1 MKRGKKRGFTIIEVT
16 LVLAIAGL
24 IFLMIF
30 IALPALRRTQ
40 RDSQRRDDMMA
51 FLKEV
56 KSFQTNNRGA
66 LPSGGDTLTD
76 YVWNQPAVT
85 NAADSSWGGFFRDY
99 MGDDF
104 IDPAGTHYNL
114 TVAKCKTADDKGGC
128 VVDGLTKLSSLSDL
142 AFPNNYKLIVIT
154 QATCEGEK
162 PVKVTNP
169 RKLAVLYRLEGAGAY
184 CGNT

>member
-1 MKRGKKRGFTIIEVT
+1 MKRGDKKGFTIIEVS

-40 RDSQRRDDMMA
+40 RDSTRRDDMMS

-56 KSFQTNNRGA
+56 KSFQTNNRGM
-66 LPSGGDTLTD
+66 LPTGTGTYNWGTD
-76 YVWNQPAVT
+76 AFENPGASTWA
-85 NAADSSWGGFFRDY
+85 GFFKDY

-104 IDPAGTHYNL
+104 IDPDGTHYNL
-114 TVAKCKTADDKGGC
+114 TVAGCTAPADEKECTASGIDK
-128 VVDGLTKLSSLSDL
+128 LNSLSDL
-142 AFPNNYKLIVIT
+142 PFPNGYTLIVIT
-154 QATCEGEK
+154 QATCAGEK
-162 PVKVTNP
+162 PVKVSNP
-169 RKLAVLYRLEGAGAY
+169 RKVAVLYRLEGAGAY

>member
-1 MKRGKKRGFTIIEVT
+1 MKRGEKRGFTIIEVS

-66 LPSGGDTLTD
+66 LPTSSDTVINYTWGTD
-76 YVWNQPAVT
+76 SIAKAGVAT
-85 NAADSSWGGFFRDY
+85 WGGFFRDY
-99 MGDDF
+99 MGEDF
-104 IDPAGTHYNL
+104 VDPDGEHYNL
-114 TVAKCKTADDKGGC
+114 TVAKCGAAAVDAECTVSGIDK
-128 VVDGLTKLSSLSDL
+128 LTSLSDV
-142 AFPNNYKLIVIT
+142 AFPNDYKLIVVT
-154 QATCEGEK
+154 QATCSGDK
-162 PVKVTNP
+162 PVGVANP
-169 RKLAVLYRLEGAGAY
+169 RKIAVLYRLEGAGAY

>member
-40 RDSQRRDDMMA
+40 RDSQRRDDMMV

-56 KSFQTNNRGA
+56 KNFQTNNRGA
-66 LPSGGDTLTD
+66 LPTGTGTFNWPVANSVKAST
-76 YVWNQPAVT
+76 
-85 NAADSSWGGFFRDY
+85 WGGFFRDY
-99 MGDDF
+99 MGENF
-104 IDPAGTHYNL
+104 VDPDGTHYNL
-114 TVAKCKTADDKGGC
+114 KVTNCGAGLD
-128 VVDGLTKLSSLSDL
+128 VDCSSVDANKFFENLSSQ
-142 AFPNNYKLIVIT
+142 AFQGYKIIVVT
-154 QATCEGEK
+154 QATCSGDK
-162 PVKVTNP
+162 AVGVANP
-169 RKLAVLYRLEGAGAY
+169 RKVAVLYRLEGAGAY

>member
-1 MKRGKKRGFTIIEVT
+1 MKRGEKRGFTIIEVS

-76 YVWNQPAVT
+76 YVWGQLAVT

-128 VVDGLTKLSSLSDL
+128 VVDGLTELSSLSDL
-142 AFPNNYKLIVIT
+142 AFPNDYKLIVIT